1 MTHVKVSRRGL
12 FAAGALGAATSTTA
26 IANLASDAP
35 LSPASKGKP
44 MIGPSFASGWRDVS
58 SIVTSMQAGHGWTTT
73 GTIGG
78 ANLND
83 SAVFVRGSQSASIT
97 TNGAGATATLRRF
110 GLPAI
115 NLTGK
120 ALRLLLRV
128 DNYTQVNTLNFMV
141 GTSSLVNNFKWRFNA
156 NTSSSQIG
164 MAGDWVAV
172 TLHWSEINTAAGAYT
187 LSPTGAPST
196 TSGFTDL
203 QIQVADKGTG
213 PVSLWLQ
220 AVEIIDSAVST
231 WPKGII
237 SITFDDS
244 NDSARLAMRK
254 MDTLG
259 FRGTQY
265 TIADAIGTPDMLTLA
280 ELRSLQAMS
289 GWEIAGHSYTSLAH
303 ATRYPNLTAQQ
314 VDDDA
319 RSLKEWLVSNGFHGD
334 SFAYPG
340 GRYENTVDGVP
351 VDQLVA
357 RYFGS
362 ARTILSEVGVS
373 THVALDAIPAAMPY
387 RMRALSSVSSLSPGP
402 NNPTKLTATG
412 GMLDKVASNG
422 GWLNLVFH
430 QIVTGAP
437 TDPAEITQTDFN
449 LIMDAIAAREI
460 PVIPV
465 SDVVRRAGV

>member
-1 MTHVKVSRRGL
+1 MRHVEFSRRGL
-12 FAAGALGAATSTTA
+12 LAVGALGAAAPVAA
-26 IANLASDAP
+26 IALGASAYEKGAP
-35 LSPASKGKP
+35 TIAPTLP
-44 MIGPSFASGWRDVS
+44 SGWRDAS
-58 SIVTSMQAGHGWTTT
+58 SIVTSMQAGHGWTTA
-73 GTIGG
+73 GAIGG
-78 ANLND
+78 FNLDD

-97 TNGAGATATLRRF
+97 TNGAGATAALHRF
-110 GLPAI
+110 GLPPI
-115 NLTGK
+115 DLTGK

-128 DNYTQVNTLNFMV
+128 SNYTQVNTLNFFL
-141 GTSSLVNNFKWRFNA
+141 GTSGQANNFKWRFNA
-156 NTSSSQIG
+156 HTSSSQIG

-172 TLHWSEINTAAGAYT
+172 TLQWSEIDTVAGTYT

-196 TSGFTDL
+196 TRGFRDM
-203 QIQVADKGTG
+203 QIQVSDKGTG
-213 PVSLWLQ
+213 PVTLWLQ

-244 NDSARLAMRK
+244 SDSSRLAMKK
-254 MDTLG
+254 MDKLG

-265 TIADAIGTPDMLTLA
+265 TIADAIGTPGKLTLA
-280 ELRSLQAMS
+280 ELRSLQSRS
-289 GWEIAGHSYTSLAH
+289 GWEIAGHSYASSAH
-303 ATRYPNLTAQQ
+303 STRYPNLTAQQ

-319 RSLKEWLVSNGFHGD
+319 RNLKAWLVSNGFRGE

-340 GRYENTVDGVP
+340 GQYEKTVDGVP

-373 THVALDAIPAAMPY
+373 TRAAIDAIPAAMPY
-387 RMRALSSVSSLSPGP
+387 RMRGLSSVSSLSSGP
-402 NNPTKLTATG
+402 NKPSRLTAAD

-430 QIVTGAP
+430 WIWSP
-437 TDPAEITQTDFN
+437 MRPPIPAQITQTEFN
-449 LIMDAIAAREI
+449 KIMDAIAAREI